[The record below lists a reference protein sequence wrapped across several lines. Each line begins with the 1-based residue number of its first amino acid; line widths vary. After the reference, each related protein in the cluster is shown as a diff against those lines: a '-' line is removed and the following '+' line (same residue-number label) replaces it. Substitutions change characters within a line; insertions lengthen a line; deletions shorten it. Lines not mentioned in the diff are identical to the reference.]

1 MDHKLLVIQKI
12 IKNTIINL
20 LKNSKVKISQEI
32 QEDFME
38 IKINKMIILYTRMI
52 IKNIIKR
59 EEHRN

>member
-20 LKNSKVKISQEI
+20 LKNSKVKINQEI
-32 QEDFME
+32 LEDFME